1 MQVWQ
6 FSHDCRSS
14 VVLCKAPLRSFVGT
28 LWSFA
33 VFSHTRLCDPTF
45 SRFSRTPTP
54 TCDRQTEK
62 QTDTEPCLV
71 PSVVVLGLGLEVSS
85 RTNFESLALALSKSP
100 WPRQVHRNWLRSNSW
115 RLSAVHQHA
124 DRCPATEN
132 CLSTIIQM
140 RRFDKLCGLF
150 SRLLCTPVTSAP
162 VERVFSRSGLLL
174 RPHRAHGCPTLCWK
188 LWCFWSATV
197 LHRDTCPPKINWL
210 KLT

>member
-54 TCDRQTEK
+54 TCDRQTDK
-62 QTDTEPCLV
+62 QTDTEPWLV

-124 DRCPATEN
+124 DRC
-132 CLSTIIQM
+132 
-140 RRFDKLCGLF
+140 
-150 SRLLCTPVTSAP
+150 
-162 VERVFSRSGLLL
+162 
-174 RPHRAHGCPTLCWK
+174 HWK
-188 LWCFWSATV
+188 LSVHHHPDEVLRQAMWTVQSTAVHACDIGSSREGVLSEWTTVETAQGTRMSDTLLETLVFLKCNSAAQGHV
-197 LHRDTCPPKINWL
+197 SP
-210 KLT
+210 